1 MYKFKYENKFKNLK
15 LKYLKKN
22 NNIYNFEIV
31 INNLKNGEMI
41 FLKK

>member
-1 MYKFKYENKFKNLK
+1 MKIDLKNLK

-22 NNIYNFEIV
+22 DNLYNFEIV